1 MHEAGSFAA
10 GRYHALVDLELA
22 DKTVLVTGASGGIG
36 GALARTF
43 AAEGARLVLHAGS
56 RIEALRDWVR
66 EQAWHERAVCVRA
79 DVGRLEELEAAFA
92 EGEAAFGRI
101 DVCVANAGRWTNEP
115 LLLHEAPVERI
126 RSTIETNLLGSVWT
140 ARAFMAQLARHGPR
154 PDGHGAALAFIG
166 STAGRFGER
175 HHAEYAVSKA
185 GLIGLMHSL
194 KNEIALV
201 DPYARVNVVE
211 PGWTVTHMVRDEIS
225 RPGTICAVTRI
236 MALRQ
241 LGRAVDVARTV
252 VMLCSNASRH
262 TSGQVVTV
270 AGGMEG
276 RTLWSDADIDEEA
289 VRARLDL

>member
-1 MHEAGSFAA
+1 
-10 GRYHALVDLELA
+10 VDLELA

-36 GALARTF
+36 RALAQTF
-43 AAEGARLVLHAGS
+43 ADEGARLVLHAGS
-56 RIEALRDWVR
+56 RIDPLREWVR
-66 EQAWHERAVCVRA
+66 EQAWRERCVCVRA
-79 DVGRLEELEAAFA
+79 DVSRLEEVGAAFT

-101 DVCVANAGRWTNEP
+101 DVCVANAGRWTHEP
-115 LLLHEAPVERI
+115 LLLHEASEQRI
-126 RSTIETNLLGSVWT
+126 RSTIEINLLGSVWT

-194 KNEIALV
+194 KNEIALI
-201 DPYARVNVVE
+201 DPFARVNVVE
-211 PGWTVTHMVRDEIS
+211 PGWTVTHMVRDEIAK
-225 RPGTICAVTRI
+225 PGTITAVTRT

-241 LGRAVDVARTV
+241 LGRAVDVARTAC
-252 VMLCSNASRH
+252 MLCSNVSRH

-276 RTLWSDADIDEEA
+276 RTLWSEEEIDEQA
-289 VRARLDL
+289 VRERLDS